1 MSSKEDRIQKKY
13 DELNRENKPIE
24 HWKNKAKELR
34 IPEGQLNKYQL
45 MRVIAT
51 KMIEQGS
58 AESSRTVQTTKT
70 PPNTKT
76 PPTKP
81 PTYEPQ
87 SKKPAREKPKTKKGE
102 EEVKD
107 EETEAEDVAFEENR
121 IYGEDE
127 INDMTVT
134 KIQEQFAKFYP
145 TAKMNKSIK
154 KEDAVKQYL
163 KEQEKYYIN
172 QFGKLIKDNTAPG
185 NFNEDIIKFY
195 KFFLDST
202 NVAEFMITNEHPRMQ
217 ELIQKSK
224 GGPQDSSQDALIEF
238 VMTRYYKQQLKVSD
252 FVYLMAKNPTMA
264 QEIQE
269 EGDDPDVPYNIETF
283 ADQLKEKYKNGVI
296 RAYNVK
302 SAADYKKWF
311 EQQSKPVFPST
322 FYYGYDENKVD
333 WRHDE
338 SELNALR
345 QLFYETYHEPEKNTE
360 VQRRIMKRIENQRI
374 DRDTMFSYLADRFLL
389 NQDVRT
395 AQKTFPNW
403 QNIKESRESARNQL
417 AIESHDFYIGG
428 FNKEKPS
435 NIFYTYLPYDPVTNL
450 VVGTIKS
457 GEQQGGSISKQPS
470 PVSPLAIKKVALQ
483 DISFRD
489 TPGPNTPGP
498 NTSFQT
504 PFTPV
509 PRKETKEEIR
519 ARLLER
525 QRRESTAITSN
536 VKGAENV
543 VEGTTAKQRLQ
554 KNLDEREYEIIDEEE
569 DEIRRVF
576 PADMRN
582 VSAISAQSAESFRS
596 ATSDDFN
603 PVFSPG
609 QLEPEPMPGQGE
621 NRRSFVPALTT
632 KALDL
637 TKEKFGTPPQG
648 TIDTSVY
655 IQGARTGNTP
665 SPLRRMK
672 FLEERELMESSI
684 AKPVT
689 KLSGRFTTDTQTS
702 PPPPDLRNELQAA
715 INDLEEARNDN
726 LASSQ
731 TIAQLIREKD
741 EVQQELIAYKG
752 AEKLDKQQ
760 RLTEV
765 RQQKQ
770 EKERIE
776 KELKAQRD
784 EIANQKDE
792 IARLKSVED
801 NLKTKE
807 SELAALQTKLDQ
819 ETKLR
824 NISKT
829 RNDSLTTEIAS
840 YKSREATLIREK
852 EQLQR
857 DLASSEINV
866 RLLKQQNT
874 TGAENVEAIKKAT
887 ETLNAQLA
895 TANSRLTEFESKT
908 PQLVAERNRLKEDL
922 ETAKKQLQELDKE
935 LDEKVQRFRDLDVE
949 NIGLKQTNTQLKQ
962 SIEGLEY
969 RIQQNNEDIKAFNEQ
984 IMELTEANAKLTEQY
999 DEIIGGYTEYQ
1010 EFYQKNQKIVENYK
1024 LLQEDHQKIS
1034 AELEQSKLENQN
1046 IAQALQEEQNK
1057 NVDEDM
1063 NSPSSRKKLST
1074 EKFAAARSEILG
1086 SPNPMNRSFT
1096 DLPAY
1101 NPTTGGYDVSQDVPG
1116 LRSYQGGR
1124 PTPEQLR
1131 TMTFNQPNVGVGQA
1145 LVFAPRVLRP
1155 AVNEGLSTNIEKF
1168 LDDLNFTIVNINGM
1182 AGGQIQRP
1190 FIINGEP
1197 INDYDDINI
1206 VMRKYDLK
1214 WEEISK
1220 NVALAK
1226 KICQYAFGENGG
1238 DTDFGKLNTNLK
1250 YAMKIGAFPFKYE
1263 RKEGEKREAKLQNV
1277 AYLPNQGMGRV
1288 VDSDLGTIIIPGQS
1302 KYSIRR
1308 EGLNYVVHGGG
1319 QKRAFGSARDAQYFV
1334 SSGAFGRK
1342 SYGPITER
1350 IFGTPMKNLSQAIY

>member
-1 MSSKEDRIQKKY
+1 
-13 DELNRENKPIE
+13 
-24 HWKNKAKELR
+24 
-34 IPEGQLNKYQL
+34 
-45 MRVIAT
+45 
-51 KMIEQGS
+51 
-58 AESSRTVQTTKT
+58 
-70 PPNTKT
+70 
-76 PPTKP
+76 
-81 PTYEPQ
+81 
-87 SKKPAREKPKTKKGE
+87 
-102 EEVKD
+102 
-107 EETEAEDVAFEENR
+107 
-121 IYGEDE
+121 
-127 INDMTVT
+127 
-134 KIQEQFAKFYP
+134 
-145 TAKMNKSIK
+145 
-154 KEDAVKQYL
+154 
-163 KEQEKYYIN
+163 
-172 QFGKLIKDNTAPG
+172 
-185 NFNEDIIKFY
+185 
-195 KFFLDST
+195 
-202 NVAEFMITNEHPRMQ
+202 
-217 ELIQKSK
+217 
-224 GGPQDSSQDALIEF
+224 
-238 VMTRYYKQQLKVSD
+238 
-252 FVYLMAKNPTMA
+252 
-264 QEIQE
+264 
-269 EGDDPDVPYNIETF
+269 
-283 ADQLKEKYKNGVI
+283 
-296 RAYNVK
+296 
-302 SAADYKKWF
+302 
-311 EQQSKPVFPST
+311 
-322 FYYGYDENKVD
+322 
-333 WRHDE
+333 
-338 SELNALR
+338 
-345 QLFYETYHEPEKNTE
+345 
-360 VQRRIMKRIENQRI
+360 MKRIENQRI
-374 DRDTMFSYLADRFLL
+374 DRDGMISFLADRFLL

-395 AQKTFPNW
+395 AQKTFSNW
-403 QNIKESRESARNQL
+403 EKVKDYRESTRSMFA
-417 AIESHDFYIGG
+417 AESHDFYIGG
-428 FNKEKPS
+428 FNSKKP
-435 NIFYTYLPYDPVTNL
+435 NETFYTYLPYDPVTNL

-457 GEQQGGSISKQPS
+457 GTQQGESISKQPS

-483 DISFRD
+483 DISFGD
-489 TPGPNTPGP
+489 TPVPTKTP

-509 PRKETKEEIR
+509 SRKETKEEIK
-519 ARLLER
+519 ARIAER
-525 QRRESTAITSN
+525 QRRESTALKSTVS
-536 VKGAENV
+536 GAEIV
-543 VEGTTAKQRLQ
+543 VEATTAKQRLQ
-554 KNLDEREYEIIDEEE
+554 KNLDERAFEIIDEDE
-569 DEIRRVF
+569 DEPTRVF

-603 PVFSPG
+603 QDEPVF
-609 QLEPEPMPGQGE
+609 
-621 NRRSFVPALTT
+621 VTT
-632 KALDL
+632 KTTDMSQA
-637 TKEKFGTPPQG
+637 KFSPAQEGTF
-648 TIDTSVY
+648 DTSQL
-655 IQGARTGNTP
+655 IPGPRGKEGGPITP
-665 SPLRRMK
+665 EKLK
-672 FLEERELMESSI
+672 EV
-684 AKPVT
+684 VT
-689 KLSGRFTTDTQTS
+689 FSQFSDYSQQPQTKIGGGRFTTDTQTS

-715 INDLEEARNDN
+715 IKNLEEARNN
-726 LASSQ
+726 AVAAEN
-731 TIAQLIREKD
+731 TISQLIREKD

-792 IARLKSVED
+792 IARLKSVEVT
-801 NLKTKE
+801 LKTKE
-807 SELAALQTKLDQ
+807 SELAELQRKIKSS
-819 ETKLR
+819 ETAR
-824 NISKT
+824 EASKK
-829 RNDSLTTEIAS
+829 RNDSLNAEIAS

-852 EQLQR
+852 EQLQL
-857 DLASSEINV
+857 DLASKDVNIE
-866 RLLKQQNT
+866 LMKQQNT
-874 TGAENVEAIKKAT
+874 TGADNLAAIKKAT

-895 TANSRLTEFESKT
+895 TANSRLAEFESKT
-908 PQLVAERNRLKEDL
+908 PQLVAERNKLKEDL
-922 ETAKKQLQELDKE
+922 KTAQEQLQELDKE
-935 LDEKVQRFRDLDVE
+935 LNEKVQRVRNLDAQ
-949 NIGLKQTNTQLKQ
+949 NIGLQRTNEQLQKT
-962 SIEGLEY
+962 IEGLEI
-969 RIQQNNEDIKAFNEQ
+969 RIQRNDEDIQAFNEQ
-984 IMELTEANAKLTEQY
+984 IMELTEANANLTEQY

-1063 NSPSSRKKLST
+1063 NSPSSRKKVST
-1074 EKFAAARSEILG
+1074 ERFAAARSEIMG

-1096 DLPAY
+1096 DLPGY

-1197 INDYDDINI
+1197 INDYNDINI

-1288 VDSDLGTIIIPGQS
+1288 VNSDLGTIIIPGQS

-1319 QKRAFGSARDAQYFV
+1319 QKRAFGSAKDAQYFV